1 MTDRRTFIK
10 STGLLA
16 SSLWLAPSLLKAK
29 QGIAPS
35 DRVRVALIGCNNMGF
50 GILRH
55 HLAIPEVEC
64 IALCDIDQNVL
75 DRRIREVETAT
86 GKKPDRYTDFR
97 VLLQRS
103 DLDAVIIGTPDHWHC
118 LIAVAACQ
126 AGKDV
131 YVEKPMANTI
141 GECDLMVNAKN
152 QYNRIMQVGQQQR
165 SGQAFI
171 EAKDLV
177 KSGYIGK
184 IRKVNRDNTY
194 DIRYDNQKSKYLV
207 KL

>member
-1 MTDRRTFIK
+1 MQTQNQPHMNNRRNFLK
-10 STGLLA
+10 STGILA
-16 SSLWLAPSLLKAK
+16 GGLWLAPSLLQAK
-29 QGIAPS
+29 QRIAPS
-35 DRVRVALIGCNNMGF
+35 DRIRVALVGCNNMGF

-55 HLAIPEVEC
+55 HLALPEVDC
-64 IALCDIDQNVL
+64 VALCDVDQNVL
-75 DRRIREVETAT
+75 DRRIQEVETAT

-97 VLLQRS
+97 ILLERQ

-152 QYNRIMQVGQQQR
+152 QYNRIMQVIRTSFYRSQGFGQKR
-165 SGQAFI
+165 
-171 EAKDLV
+171 L
-177 KSGYIGK
+177 Y
-184 IRKVNRDNTY
+184 R
-194 DIRYDNQKSKYLV
+194 
-207 KL
+207 